1 MEELVMKLLNY
12 VLDGEQCIGV
22 KVEEGILDIKQ
33 AAKRFEEKIP
43 SSLDELINSSK
54 ITSIQ
59 KLVERAINE
68 DLDSLLVNEGAIEYL
83 PVVSNPEKIVCVGL
97 NYLSHIEEA
106 KTVDVPETP
115 VLFSKFNNALAAQN
129 EIISLPKVG
138 EKFDYEAE
146 LVIVIGKEIKDVE
159 ENEALS
165 AVFGYSV
172 GNDLSVRDLQF
183 TSSQWLLG
191 KSLDGF
197 APVGPYV
204 VTADSIDPTDLNI
217 ECKVNGEVRQSSNTK
232 HMIFNCATIISY
244 ISKHMTLK
252 PGDLIFTG
260 TPEGVILGYPENE
273 QKWLKP
279 GDELEVTIEKIGSL
293 KNKLK

>member
-1 MEELVMKLLNY
+1 MKLLNY
-12 VLDGEQCIGV
+12 VLKGELGIGLKLEQGV
-22 KVEEGILDIKQ
+22 LDIKK
-33 AAKRFEEKIP
+33 AAKRFEEEIP
-43 SSLDELINSSK
+43 NSLDEVIKSSD
-54 ITSIQ
+54 ITGIQ
-59 KLVERAINE
+59 KIVDRAINE
-68 DLDSLLVNEGAIEYL
+68 DLASLLVNEEEIEYL
-83 PVVSNPEKIVCVGL
+83 PAVSNPEKIVCVGL

-106 KTVDVPETP
+106 KNVDVPETP
-115 VLFSKFNNALAAQN
+115 VLFNKFNNALAAQN

-138 EKFDYEAE
+138 GKFDYEAE
-146 LVIVIGKEIKDVE
+146 LVIVIGKEIKDVDE
-159 ENEALS
+159 SEALS
-165 AVFGYSV
+165 SVFGYSV

-204 VTADSIDPTDLNI
+204 VTAHSIDPTNLDI
-217 ECKVNGEVRQSSNTK
+217 ACKVNGEIRQSSNTK

-273 QKWLKP
+273 QEWLKP
-279 GDELEVTIEKIGSL
+279 GDEIEVTIDKIGTL
-293 KNKLK
+293 KNKLI

>member
-1 MEELVMKLLNY
+1 MKLLHY
-12 VLDGEQCIGV
+12 VQDGKLGIGV
-22 KVEEGILDIKQ
+22 KVERGVLDLNK
-33 AAKRFEEKIP
+33 AAKRLEEEIP
-43 SSLDELINSSK
+43 NSLDEVIKSGDINV
-54 ITSIQ
+54 IQ
-59 KLVERAINE
+59 KIIDSANNE
-68 DLDSLLVNEGAIEYL
+68 DLALFLENEEEVEYL
-83 PVVSNPEKIVCVGL
+83 PAVSNPEKIVCVGL

-115 VLFSKFNNALAAQN
+115 ILFNKFNNALAAQN

-138 EKFDYEAE
+138 KKFDYEAE
-146 LVIVIGKEIKDVE
+146 LVIIIGKEIKDVE
-159 ENEALS
+159 ESEALS

-191 KSLDGF
+191 KTLDGF

-204 VTADSIDPTDLNI
+204 VTADSIDPSNLDI

-244 ISKHMTLK
+244 ISKYMTLK

-273 QKWLKP
+273 QEWLKP
-279 GDELEVTIEKIGSL
+279 GDEIEVTIEKIGTL
-293 KNKLK
+293 KNRLA